1 MVRLVMKTE
10 PDIDVGSS
18 VDDTSALV
26 HHIKSLMT
34 SHPIFEMMDDDTEK
48 CIVMDDNQWFSYK
61 KHIARIAK
69 ERSQTKKKPSIIVS
83 RTKVRNQ
90 RDTNFEAIEVAGTIV
105 RFCETKF
112 CFTKFSSVK
121 SITTDP
127 VERSNIYAALRDG
140 VSYDG
145 YFWVVI

>member
-10 PDIDVGSS
+10 PDISVGST
-18 VDDTSALV
+18 VEDTSALV

-34 SHPIFEMMDDDTEK
+34 SHPIFEMMNDIPK
-48 CIVMDDNQWFSYK
+48 CIVMDDDQWFSYK
-61 KHIARIAK
+61 KHLARIAK
-69 ERSQTKKKPSIIVS
+69 GRSQAKKKPATVVA
-83 RTKVRNQ
+83 RAKVRNQ

-127 VERSNIYAALRDG
+127 VERSCIHAALRDG

>member
-10 PDIDVGSS
+10 PDINVGSV

-34 SHPIFEMMDDDTEK
+34 SHPIFEMMDDTEK
-48 CIVMDDNQWFSYK
+48 CIVMDDDQWFSYK
-61 KHIARIAK
+61 KHLARIAK
-69 ERSQTKKKPSIIVS
+69 ERSQAKKKPATVVA
-83 RTKVRNQ
+83 RAKVRNQ
-90 RDTNFEAIEVAGTIV
+90 RDTNFEAIEVDGTII

-112 CFTKFSSVK
+112 CYTKFSSVK

>member
-10 PDIDVGSS
+10 PDINVGSV

-34 SHPIFEMMDDDTEK
+34 SHPVVEMMDDIPK
-48 CIVMDDNQWFSYK
+48 CIVMDDDKWFSYK
-61 KHIARIAK
+61 KHMARIAK
-69 ERSQTKKKPSIIVS
+69 ERSQAKKKPSITVA
-83 RTKVRNQ
+83 RAKVRNQ

-112 CFTKFSSVK
+112 CYTKFSSVK

>member
-1 MVRLVMKTE
+1 MKTE
-10 PDIDVGSS
+10 PDINVGSV

-34 SHPIFEMMDDDTEK
+34 SHPIFEMMDDTEK
-48 CIVMDDNQWFSYK
+48 CIVMDDDQWFSYK
-61 KHIARIAK
+61 KHLARIAK
-69 ERSQTKKKPSIIVS
+69 ERSQAKKKPATVVA
-83 RTKVRNQ
+83 RAKVRNQ
-90 RDTNFEAIEVAGTIV
+90 RDTNFEAIEVDGTII

-112 CFTKFSSVK
+112 CYTKFSSVK

>member
-1 MVRLVMKTE
+1 MVRLVMKAE

-26 HHIKSLMT
+26 HHIKSLMV
-34 SHPIFEMMDDDTEK
+34 SHPVAVMDDDTEK
-48 CIVMDDNQWFSYK
+48 CIVMDDDQWFSYK
-61 KHIARIAK
+61 KHIACIAK
-69 ERSQTKKKPSIIVS
+69 ERSKAKKKPSITVS

-90 RDTNFEAIEVAGTIV
+90 RDTNFEAIEVDGTIV
-105 RFCETKF
+105 RFCETRF
-112 CFTKFSSVK
+112 CYTKFSSVK

-140 VSYDG
+140 ISYDG

>member
-10 PDIDVGSS
+10 PDINVGSV

-48 CIVMDDNQWFSYK
+48 CIVMDDDQWFSYK
-61 KHIARIAK
+61 KHMARIAK
-69 ERSQTKKKPSIIVS
+69 ERSKAKKKPATVVA
-83 RTKVRNQ
+83 RAKVRNQ

-121 SITTDP
+121 SITNDP
-127 VERSNIYAALRDG
+127 VERSCIHAALRDG

>member
-1 MVRLVMKTE
+1 MVRLVVKTE
-10 PDIDVGSS
+10 PDINIGSV

-26 HHIKSLMT
+26 HHIKSLMV
-34 SHPIFEMMDDDTEK
+34 SHPVAVMDDDTEK
-48 CIVMDDNQWFSYK
+48 CIVMDDDQWFSYK
-61 KHIARIAK
+61 KHLARIAK
-69 ERSQTKKKPSIIVS
+69 ERSKAKKKPATVVA
-83 RTKVRNQ
+83 RGKVRNQ
-90 RDTNFEAIEVAGTIV
+90 RDTNFEAIEVAGTII

>member
-10 PDIDVGSS
+10 PDINVGST
-18 VDDTSALV
+18 VEDTSALIY
-26 HHIKSLMT
+26 HIKSLMT
-34 SHPIFEMMDDDTEK
+34 SHPIFEMMDDIPK
-48 CIVMDDNQWFSYK
+48 CIVMDDDQWFSYK
-61 KHIARIAK
+61 KHIACIAK
-69 ERSQTKKKPSIIVS
+69 ERSKAKKKPATVVA
-83 RTKVRNQ
+83 RGKVRNQ
-90 RDTNFEAIEVAGTIV
+90 RDTTMEAIEVAGTIV

-140 VSYDG
+140 ISYDG

>member
-26 HHIKSLMT
+26 HHIKSLMV
-34 SHPIFEMMDDDTEK
+34 SHPVAVMDDDTEK
-48 CIVMDDNQWFSYK
+48 SIIMDDDQWSSYK
-61 KHIARIAK
+61 KHMARIAK
-69 ERSQTKKKPSIIVS
+69 ERSKAKKKPATVVA
-83 RTKVRNQ
+83 REKVRNQ

-121 SITTDP
+121 SITNDP
-127 VERSNIYAALRDG
+127 VERSCIHAALRDG

>member
-10 PDIDVGSS
+10 PDINVGSAAG
-18 VDDTSALV
+18 DTSALV
-26 HHIKSLMT
+26 NHIKSLMT
-34 SHPIFEMMDDDTEK
+34 SHPVAVMDDIPK
-48 CIVMDDNQWFSYK
+48 CIVMDDDQWFSYK
-61 KHIARIAK
+61 KHLARIAK
-69 ERSQTKKKPSIIVS
+69 ERSQAKKKPSITVS
-83 RTKVRNQ
+83 RAKVRNQ
-90 RDTNFEAIEVAGTIV
+90 RDTTMEAIEVAGTIV

>member
-26 HHIKSLMT
+26 HHIKSLMV
-34 SHPIFEMMDDDTEK
+34 SHPVAVMDDDTEK
-48 CIVMDDNQWFSYK
+48 CIVMDDDQWFSYK
-61 KHIARIAK
+61 KHIACIAK
-69 ERSQTKKKPSIIVS
+69 ERSKAKKKPSITVS

-90 RDTNFEAIEVAGTIV
+90 RDTNFEAIEVDGTIV
-105 RFCETKF
+105 RFCETRF
-112 CFTKFSSVK
+112 CYTKFSSVK

-140 VSYDG
+140 ISYDG

>member
-1 MVRLVMKTE
+1 MVRLVVKTE
-10 PDIDVGSS
+10 PDINVGSV

-26 HHIKSLMT
+26 HHIKSLLT
-34 SHPIFEMMDDDTEK
+34 SHPVVAMMDDDTEK
-48 CIVMDDNQWFSYK
+48 CIVMDDDQWFLYK
-61 KHIARIAK
+61 KHMARIAK
-69 ERSQTKKKPSIIVS
+69 ERSKAKKKPATVVA
-83 RTKVRNQ
+83 REKVRNQ
-90 RDTNFEAIEVAGTIV
+90 RDTTMEAIEVAGTIV

>member
-1 MVRLVMKTE
+1 MVRLVVKTE
-10 PDIDVGSS
+10 PDINVGSV

-34 SHPIFEMMDDDTEK
+34 SHPVVAMMDDIPK
-48 CIVMDDNQWFSYK
+48 CIVMDDDQWFSYK
-61 KHIARIAK
+61 KHIACIAK
-69 ERSQTKKKPSIIVS
+69 ERSKAKKKPATVVA
-83 RTKVRNQ
+83 RRKVRNQ
-90 RDTNFEAIEVAGTIV
+90 RDTTMEAIEVAGTIV

-140 VSYDG
+140 ISYDG